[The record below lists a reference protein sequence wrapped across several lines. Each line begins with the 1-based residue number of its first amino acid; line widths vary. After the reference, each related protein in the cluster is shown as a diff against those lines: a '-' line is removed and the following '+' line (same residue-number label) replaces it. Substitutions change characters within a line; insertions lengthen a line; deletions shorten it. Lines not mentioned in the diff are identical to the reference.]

1 MLAFFFSFSFFTHYI
16 KILVCDQA
24 TTCSGN
30 GDCNVNGTCS
40 CLPGYDGYN
49 CSSCVPNYFGE
60 FCNVRMSFYLDFC
73 FLLFSSY
80 FVTYYWVDC
89 DAPSTCHGQGVC
101 NTTTGSCECQG
112 NFVGKDCYMCMPPHY
127 GPSCD
132 ICTLLSSSLF
142 LFVFFNIVL

>member
-1 MLAFFFSFSFFTHYI
+1 MVTIALLVSQV
-16 KILVCDQA
+16 ILENSATSVCLVI
-24 TTCSGN
+24 SIS
-30 GDCNVNGTCS
+30 V
-40 CLPGYDGYN
+40 
-49 CSSCVPNYFGE
+49 
-60 FCNVRMSFYLDFC
+60 